1 MQNDRR
7 YSPFTNFLLQA
18 WLPVLLVVFWFVAS
32 IESKSIFWP
41 PLTKIVDA
49 FWKSLTK
56 GTLLTD
62 VIYSFTNYFIA
73 LAIALVVGLAIGTLI
88 GLRPKLSKVLMP
100 FLDFLRS
107 TPPVVFVPIIIL
119 SLGIG
124 PLPKILL
131 IAFACTWPVLL
142 NTVEGVRGIAPS
154 VLESSRA
161 YRIPVHLQ
169 VGKVIL
175 PGALPQIVVG
185 VRVAITVG
193 IVMVVVSE
201 MYGSTQGIGYFIL
214 LSGQNF
220 SVPATWAG
228 TIFIGVLGYLITAL
242 YGLIEHRMLRWYR
255 QDAPSPKPQKQQ
267 PAAGPVAG
275 TVQPAPIT
283 V

>member
-1 MQNDRR
+1 MQNERR
-7 YSPFTNFLLQA
+7 FSPFTNFLLQA
-18 WLPVLLVVFWFVAS
+18 WLPVLLVVFWAVAS
-32 IESKSIFWP
+32 VGSKSLFWP
-41 PLTKIVDA
+41 PLSKIVDA

-62 VIYSFTNYFIA
+62 VVYSFTNYFIA
-73 LAIALVVGLAIGTLI
+73 IAIALIVGLGIGTLI

-119 SLGIG
+119 TLGIG

-175 PGALPQIVVG
+175 PGALPQIAVG

-201 MYGSTQGIGYFIL
+201 MYGSTQGVGYFIL

-220 SVPATWAG
+220 AVANTWAG
-228 TIFIGVLGYLITAL
+228 TIFIGVLGYLITAI
-242 YGLIEHRMLRWYR
+242 YGLVEHRMLRWYR
-255 QDAPSPKPQKQQ
+255 QEAPKAKRAKPIEQQ
-267 PAAGPVAG
+267 APLAPAAA
-275 TVQPAPIT
+275 Q
-283 V
+283 